1 MLGLLLLQI
10 GCCLRQK
17 KIPFIISSKSELCA
31 TLREKLEIFY
41 TNVEDVEGDM
51 RKVRMKLKDRKE
63 LCVETH
69 VELVRSLASVIA
81 T

>member
-1 MLGLLLLQI
+1 
-10 GCCLRQK
+10 
-17 KIPFIISSKSELCA
+17 
-31 TLREKLEIFY
+31 LREKLEIFY